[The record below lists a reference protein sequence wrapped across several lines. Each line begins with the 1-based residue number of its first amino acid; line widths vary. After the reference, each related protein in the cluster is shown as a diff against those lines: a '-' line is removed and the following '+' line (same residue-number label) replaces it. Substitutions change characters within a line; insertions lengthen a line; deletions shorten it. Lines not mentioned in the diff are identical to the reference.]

1 MIKYLK
7 LKNFSLIKDLELEFD
22 KGLNVIHGE
31 SGSGKSLILHALSIL
46 CGSNASQN
54 LVREGEEKAILEC
67 DFEGIGVIQKVI
79 SKSKNIQSVDGENL
93 SLVKLKELIEGKIEN
108 HSQGEQEEIYTK
120 QYQNNYI
127 NQFCEPELSKVNK
140 YYDRYQ
146 EDLKNFEDT
155 KKRVRETKEKV
166 DFYTYQLKEIE
177 AIDPQSNEDVE
188 LELKI
193 KAFSS
198 KEAIQTDLLEISNKI
213 EQSIDNVNWIVGKHE
228 SLKSKFGVE
237 FIFENTDETVLE
249 FMKEWRSQV
258 SSRLDTQD
266 HSEESLDAL
275 NQRSYDIQK
284 LKKKLGK
291 QTCDEIIEY
300 RDKIEADLNLFDDS
314 EKELDILKLQF
325 ESTLHHYKELDKVLL
340 DKKHEVTE
348 SIIDN
353 LKTHLVEMGFT
364 YVEIDYNIQLGTEIR
379 RDGTSSVEFLVSF
392 NKGFEPKEM
401 RKIVSGGEASRLALA
416 MKLAAERGTGVMI
429 LDEVDTGLSG
439 RTVEALAKKL
449 KQINGQIIC
458 VTHSKE
464 IINEADRIIEIYKE
478 ETSGK
483 TETKARSNNS

>member
-7 LKNFSLIKDLELEFD
+7 IKNFSLIKDLELEFN

-31 SGSGKSLILHALSIL
+31 SGSGKSLILHALGIL

-67 DFEGIGVIQKVI
+67 DFEGVGVIQKVI
-79 SKSKNIQSVDGENL
+79 SKSKNIQSVDGENITL
-93 SLVKLKELIEGKIEN
+93 SKLKELIDGNIEN
-108 HSQGEQEEIYTK
+108 HSQGEQEEIYTNK
-120 QYQNNYI
+120 YQNNYI
-127 NQFCEPELSKVNK
+127 NQFCERELIDVNK
-140 YYDRYQ
+140 FYDRYQ

-177 AIDPQSNEDVE
+177 AVNAYSGEDIE

-198 KEAIQTDLLEISNKI
+198 KESIYNDLENISTQLEKSI
-213 EQSIDNVNWIVGKHE
+213 ESIYWIMGKHE

-249 FMKEWRSQV
+249 FMKEWSSQV

-291 QTCDEIIEY
+291 QTCDEIMEY

-325 ESTLHHYKELDKVLL
+325 ESTLHHYKEFDKVLL
-340 DKKHEVTE
+340 DKKHEVTK

-416 MKLAAERGTGVMI
+416 MKLAAESGTGVMI

-439 RTVEALAKKL
+439 RTVEALANKL

-458 VTHSKE
+458 VTHSNE
-464 IINEADRIIEIYKE
+464 IIQQADKKIEVFKE
-478 ETSGK
+478 ETNDK
-483 TETKARSNNS
+483 TETKIRSSNS